1 LFHSLFL
8 KISLSVGFVVTFT
21 LSVFAYFLIENQ
33 KEHLL
38 YAKIKEI
45 ETLSTLFNHGII
57 RFMREGEKKDFHNFL
72 DLFGISEDLLEVRI
86 LDEAG
91 KVLHSSRKPEEGTSM
106 ARLFSGQKVGTK
118 KTAVFEQ
125 EIRGKP
131 FLSTFHTFE
140 NEPACFSCHGNQKK
154 VLGILHVSLPMEATG
169 RSIRFNRNL
178 LIASTAITL
187 LLMAMA
193 VNLLLTRLVKKPA
206 TRLMETMSRVEQGD
220 LHAEV
225 ELETRDEL
233 GRLARNFNSMVRKL
247 SAAQEEVERQ
257 HHREIQQV
265 QHLASLGELAAG
277 VAHEIRNPLAGIKYA
292 VQILSKEPGLA
303 DGQRETMAEIM
314 RSIERLEKTMTDLLL
329 YSRVRPPDLRP
340 VSLAEVIE
348 DALSSLKEEFQLGGI
363 RVEKRF
369 DPALPPL
376 SLDFEQMVKVFLNL
390 FLNALQ
396 AMPGG
401 GTLTI
406 AACCREPGDSAGED
420 AAGPIQDGQG
430 WAEVTLQDTGEGMAP
445 EVLKEIFRPFFTTKA
460 RGTGLG
466 LSLSRR
472 IVEQHRG
479 QIFARSEAGKG
490 TTFFLRLPL
499 HSDCIRT
506 AELRPENRG
515 EIEPPGN
522 AVPTRGAIR
531 ARARRSFERKD
542 FDRGR

>member
-1 LFHSLFL
+1 
-8 KISLSVGFVVTFT
+8 
-21 LSVFAYFLIENQ
+21 
-33 KEHLL
+33 
-38 YAKIKEI
+38 
-45 ETLSTLFNHGII
+45 
-57 RFMREGEKKDFHNFL
+57 
-72 DLFGISEDLLEVRI
+72 
-86 LDEAG
+86 
-91 KVLHSSRKPEEGTSM
+91 
-106 ARLFSGQKVGTK
+106 
-118 KTAVFEQ
+118 
-125 EIRGKP
+125 
-131 FLSTFHTFE
+131 
-140 NEPACFSCHGNQKK
+140 
-154 VLGILHVSLPMEATG
+154 
-169 RSIRFNRNL
+169 
-178 LIASTAITL
+178 
-187 LLMAMA
+187 
-193 VNLLLTRLVKKPA
+193 
-206 TRLMETMSRVEQGD
+206 
-220 LHAEV
+220 
-225 ELETRDEL
+225 
-233 GRLARNFNSMVRKL
+233 
-247 SAAQEEVERQ
+247 
-257 HHREIQQV
+257 
-265 QHLASLGELAAG
+265 
-277 VAHEIRNPLAGIKYA
+277 
-292 VQILSKEPGLA
+292 
-303 DGQRETMAEIM
+303 
-314 RSIERLEKTMTDLLL
+314 
-329 YSRVRPPDLRP
+329 
-340 VSLAEVIE
+340 
-348 DALSSLKEEFQLGGI
+348 
-363 RVEKRF
+363 
-369 DPALPPL
+369 
-376 SLDFEQMVKVFLNL
+376 MVKVFLNF